1 MHDISILA
9 GELFSTLIQE
19 KESNQ
24 SNWIIVGSNSTGK
37 TMLVSKILDLVE
49 TRGSVDIYYID
60 PQNRTVIDQE
70 IEGGY
75 SQDLQKISSFRNIV
89 KSKTRK

>member
-70 IEGGY
+70 I
-75 SQDLQKISSFRNIV
+75 
-89 KSKTRK
+89 